1 MTKKLPTP
9 KFRVGQLV
17 EWSSQA
23 NGQWRTKQGIVI
35 KKISQGVP
43 LNMYPEQSGGEWKIR
58 GPGAQRAHESYIVCV
73 PGINGET
80 EYFWPRVHNL
90 KLATRMLP
98 VILAKKN
105 MTLQP
110 TAPSLKKP
118 K

>member
-23 NGQWRTKQGIVI
+23 GGQWRIKQGVVVKTIMAN
-35 KKISQGVP
+35 VP
-43 LNMYPEQSGGEWKIR
+43 LTFHPEQLGMWRIR
-58 GPGAQRAHESYIVCV
+58 GAGRPRDHESYIVCI
-73 PGINGET
+73 PGVDGAT

-90 KLATRMLP
+90 ALSKRHLP

-105 MTLQP
+105 MSLKP

-118 K
+118 S